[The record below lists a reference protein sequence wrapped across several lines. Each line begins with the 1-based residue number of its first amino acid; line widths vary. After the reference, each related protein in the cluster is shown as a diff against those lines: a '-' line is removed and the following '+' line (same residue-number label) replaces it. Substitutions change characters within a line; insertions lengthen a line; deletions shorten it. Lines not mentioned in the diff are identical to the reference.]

1 MTKHL
6 RKSLKGCMLCVSIA
20 MMASCQECELT
31 NSQSDDLLMS
41 VVASISPVSNVAQSR
56 YAGSE
61 PNLVEFAENDQI
73 GIFVDGG
80 EPLQWTYGSSGW
92 SADGVVY
99 WPDKTDEHL
108 FQAFYPYADGATVD
122 NVPMPDLKNQDGTM
136 ASLSDC
142 DFLKATT
149 SESYGTDGVVEFKGD
164 GRNFVHVSSL
174 LKLTIKGDEDL
185 QSSTIDKVSVSGKDI
200 VAPSV
205 YSFED
210 DEVTLS
216 SDESSDLLEVALNH
230 EMNGADATFYF
241 ILNAKSDAT
250 TPVTLTL
257 EYTTGGK
264 SYVASMNNFAGN
276 VFAGGVQQSYTISVK
291 DSYLIVS
298 GGDISPWG
306 AGETLDNIIINAE
319 EKQ

>member
-136 ASLSDC
+136 TSLSDC

-164 GRNFVHVSSL
+164 GKNFVHVSSL

-298 GGDISPWG
+298 GGEISPWG
-306 AGETLDNIIINAE
+306 TGETLDDIIINGQE
-319 EKQ
+319 Q

>member
-6 RKSLKGCMLCVSIA
+6 KETLQGGMLFISMA
-20 MMASCQECELT
+20 FMASCQECEWT
-31 NSQSDDLLMS
+31 NSQSDDLEMS
-41 VVASISPVSNVAQSR
+41 VVASISPVNGMSQSR

-61 PNLVEFAENDQI
+61 PNLVEFTKDDQI

-80 EPLQWTYGSSGW
+80 TPVQWTYGSSGW

-108 FQAFYPYADGATVD
+108 FQAFYPYAEGAAVD
-122 NVPMPDLKNQDGTM
+122 NVPMPSLKDQDGTM
-136 ASLSDC
+136 ASLSNC
-142 DFLKATT
+142 DFLKASTLQ
-149 SESYGTDGVVEFKGD
+149 SYGTNGVVEFKGD
-164 GRNFVHVSSL
+164 GKTFVHVSSL

-185 QSSTIDKVSVSGKDI
+185 QSSTLDKISVLGKDL
-200 VAPSV
+200 VAPSF

-210 DEVTLS
+210 GTVTLS
-216 SDESSDLLEVALNH
+216 SDDSSDLLEVALEH
-230 EMNGADATFYF
+230 EMKGADATFYF

-250 TPVTLTL
+250 DPVTLTL

-264 SYVASMNNFAGN
+264 SYVASMSNFAGN
-276 VFAGGVQQSYTISVK
+276 VFAGGMQQSYTISVK
-291 DSYLIVS
+291 DSYLIIS

-306 AGETLDNIIINAE
+306 DGETLNDIIINGQV
-319 EKQ
+319 KQ

>member
-6 RKSLKGCMLCVSIA
+6 RKSLKGGMLCISMA
-20 MMASCQECELT
+20 LMASCQESEFT
-31 NSQSDDLLMS
+31 NPQSDDLAMS

-92 SADGVVY
+92 SADGIVY

-136 ASLSDC
+136 ASLSNC

-149 SESYGTDGVVEFKGD
+149 TQSYGTDGVVEFKGD
-164 GRNFVHVSSL
+164 GKNFVHVSSL

-185 QSSTIDKVSVSGKDI
+185 QSSTLDKVSVSGKDI

-205 YSFED
+205 YSFAA

-216 SDESSDLLEVALNH
+216 SDGSSDLLEVALNH
-230 EMNGADATFYF
+230 EMNGTDATFYF
-241 ILNAKSDAT
+241 ILNEKSDVT

-257 EYTTGGK
+257 EYTSGGK

-276 VFAGGVQQSYTISVK
+276 VFVGGMQQSYTISVK

-306 AGETLDNIIINAE
+306 TGETMDDIIINGQAKE
-319 EKQ
+319 

>member
-6 RKSLKGCMLCVSIA
+6 RKSLKGGMLCISMA
-20 MMASCQECELT
+20 LMASCQESELT
-31 NSQSDDLLMS
+31 NSQSDDLVMS

-92 SADGVVY
+92 SADGIVY

-108 FQAFYPYADGATVD
+108 FQAFYPYADGAVVD
-122 NVPMPDLKNQDGTM
+122 NVPMPDLKNQNGTM
-136 ASLSDC
+136 ASLSNC

-149 SESYGTDGVVEFKGD
+149 TQSFGTDGVVEFKGD
-164 GRNFVHVSSL
+164 GKNFVHVSSL

-185 QSSTIDKVSVSGKDI
+185 QSSTLDKVAVSGKDI

-205 YSFED
+205 YSFAD

-230 EMNGADATFYF
+230 EMNGTDATFYF
-241 ILNAKSDAT
+241 ILNEKSDAT
-250 TPVTLTL
+250 TPVTLTI
-257 EYTTGGK
+257 EYTSGGK

-276 VFAGGVQQSYTISVK
+276 VFAGGMQQSYTISVK

-306 AGETLDNIIINAE
+306 TGEAMDDIIINGQAKE
-319 EKQ
+319 

>member
-1 MTKHL
+1 MTKQL
-6 RKSLKGCMLCVSIA
+6 EKALKGGMLCVSIA

-31 NSQSDDLLMS
+31 KFQSDDLAMS
-41 VVASISPVSNVAQSR
+41 VVASISPVSGASQSR

-61 PNLVEFAENDQI
+61 PNLVEFAEDDQI

-80 EPLQWTYGSSGW
+80 EPVQWTYGSSGW
-92 SADGVVY
+92 SAGGVVY

-108 FQAFYPYADGATVD
+108 FQAFYPYTEGATVD

-136 ASLSDC
+136 ASLSNC

-149 SESYGTDGVVEFKGD
+149 NQSYGTDGVVEFKVD
-164 GRNFVHVSSL
+164 GKNFVHVSSL

-185 QSSTIDKVSVSGKDI
+185 QSSTLDKVSVSGKDI
-200 VAPSV
+200 VAPSF

-210 DEVTLS
+210 GTVTLS
-216 SDESSDLLEVALNH
+216 SDDSSDLLEVALEH

-250 TPVTLTL
+250 DPVTLTL

-276 VFAGGVQQSYTISVK
+276 TFAGGMQQSYTISVK

-306 AGETLDNIIINAE
+306 DGETLDDIIINGQA
-319 EKQ
+319 KQ

>member
-20 MMASCQECELT
+20 MMASCHECELT

-136 ASLSDC
+136 TSLSDC

-164 GRNFVHVSSL
+164 GKNFVHVSSL

-257 EYTTGGK
+257 EYTSGGK

>member
-99 WPDKTDEHL
+99 WTDKTDEHL

-136 ASLSDC
+136 TSLSDC

-164 GRNFVHVSSL
+164 GKNFVHVSSL

-257 EYTTGGK
+257 EYTSGGK

>member
-164 GRNFVHVSSL
+164 GKNFVHVSSL

-257 EYTTGGK
+257 EYTSGGK

>member
-136 ASLSDC
+136 TSLSDC

-164 GRNFVHVSSL
+164 GKNFVHVSSL

-257 EYTTGGK
+257 EYTSGGK

>member
-1 MTKHL
+1 MTKQL
-6 RKSLKGCMLCVSIA
+6 SQTLKGSMLCVSIA
-20 MMASCQECELT
+20 LMASCQECELT
-31 NSQSDDLLMS
+31 NFPSDGLTMS
-41 VVASISPVSNVAQSR
+41 VVASISPISNVTQSR

-73 GIFVDGG
+73 GIFVDGD
-80 EPLQWTYGSSGW
+80 EPLEWTYGVSGW

-108 FQAFYPYADGATVD
+108 FQAFYPYVDGATVD
-122 NVPMPDLKNQDGTM
+122 NVPMPGLKSQDGTM
-136 ASLSDC
+136 ASLSIC

-149 SESYGTDGVVEFKGD
+149 TQSYGTDGVVEFKDD
-164 GRNFVHVSSL
+164 GKNFVHVSSL

-185 QSSTIDKVSVSGKDI
+185 QTSTLDKISVLGKDI
-200 VAPSV
+200 VAPSA
-205 YSFED
+205 YSFVG
-210 DEVTLS
+210 DEVTLFP
-216 SDESSDLLEVALNH
+216 DESSDLLEMALNH
-230 EMNGADATFYF
+230 EMNGTDATFYF

-250 TPVTLTL
+250 NPVSLTL

-264 SYVASMNNFAGN
+264 SYVASMSNFAGN
-276 VFAGGVQQSYTISVK
+276 VFVGGMQQSYTISVK

-306 AGETLDNIIINAE
+306 TGETMDDIIINGQ
-319 EKQ
+319 EKE

>member
-20 MMASCQECELT
+20 MMASCHECELT

-136 ASLSDC
+136 ASLSEC

-164 GRNFVHVSSL
+164 GKNFVHVSSL

-185 QSSTIDKVSVSGKDI
+185 QASTIDKVSVSGKDI

-210 DEVTLS
+210 DEVNLS

-257 EYTTGGK
+257 EYTSGGK

-298 GGDISPWG
+298 GGEISPWG
-306 AGETLDNIIINAE
+306 TGETLDDIIINGQE
-319 EKQ
+319 Q

>member
-136 ASLSDC
+136 TNLSDC

-164 GRNFVHVSSL
+164 GKNFVHVSSL

-257 EYTTGGK
+257 EYTSGGK